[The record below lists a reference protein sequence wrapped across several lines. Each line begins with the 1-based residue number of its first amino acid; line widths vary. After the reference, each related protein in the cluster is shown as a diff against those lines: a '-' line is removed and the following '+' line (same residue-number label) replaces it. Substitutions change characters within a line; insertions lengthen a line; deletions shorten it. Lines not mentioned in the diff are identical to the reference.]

1 MLQDQSKVRIATR
14 IRLGDK
20 ISSGEVPAI
29 EIKRLGSHGLL
40 YCSPS
45 VHKDGFPYEII
56 GTRKPVILNE
66 RQTHELEI
74 HLDKILTKYGIVY
87 QSASTKHKALTSIKE
102 LFKPGHNVLKG
113 HNRHED
119 LLRVMD
125 SLIRRNKDIMTLE
138 RRIICGPIAFACDN
152 TLCNGRKQY
161 DDRKR
166 VNYYYFHFL

>member
-1 MLQDQSKVRIATR
+1 MLQVQSKVRIATR

-74 HLDKILTKYGIVY
+74 HLDKILTKYGIAY
-87 QSASTKHKALTSIKE
+87 QLASTKHKALTSMKE
-102 LFKPGHNVLKG
+102 LFKPGHNILKG

-119 LLRVMD
+119 LLRVMHGCVTI
-125 SLIRRNKDIMTLE
+125 S
-138 RRIICGPIAFACDN
+138 
-152 TLCNGRKQY
+152 
-161 DDRKR
+161 KR
-166 VNYYYFHFL
+166 VL

>member
-1 MLQDQSKVRIATR
+1 
-14 IRLGDK
+14 
-20 ISSGEVPAI
+20 
-29 EIKRLGSHGLL
+29 
-40 YCSPS
+40 
-45 VHKDGFPYEII
+45 
-56 GTRKPVILNE
+56 VILNE

-166 VNYYYFHFL
+166 VNYCYFYFL

>member
-1 MLQDQSKVRIATR
+1 
-14 IRLGDK
+14 LGDK

-102 LFKPGHNVLKG
+102 LFKPGHNILKG

-119 LLRVMD
+119 LLRVMHGCVTI
-125 SLIRRNKDIMTLE
+125 S
-138 RRIICGPIAFACDN
+138 
-152 TLCNGRKQY
+152 
-161 DDRKR
+161 KR
-166 VNYYYFHFL
+166 VL

>member
-1 MLQDQSKVRIATR
+1 MSISMLQDQSKVRIATR

-74 HLDKILTKYGIVY
+74 HLDKILTKYGVAY
-87 QSASTKHKALTSIKE
+87 QSASTKHKALTPIKE

-113 HNRHED
+113 HN
-119 LLRVMD
+119 
-125 SLIRRNKDIMTLE
+125 

>member
-1 MLQDQSKVRIATR
+1 MLQVQSKVRIATR
-14 IRLGDK
+14 IRLGNK

-74 HLDKILTKYGIVY
+74 HLDKILTKYGIAY
-87 QSASTKHKALTSIKE
+87 QLASTKHKALTSIKE
-102 LFKPGHNVLKG
+102 LFKPGHNILKG

-119 LLRVMD
+119 LLRVMHGCVTI
-125 SLIRRNKDIMTLE
+125 S
-138 RRIICGPIAFACDN
+138 
-152 TLCNGRKQY
+152 
-161 DDRKR
+161 KR
-166 VNYYYFHFL
+166 VL